1 MVRVIVLILLVVGLA
16 LTGCGPRIQDYGVA
30 SVAPHLAPDALVAPD
45 GARLP
50 MRVWPAAGR
59 TEAVVIA
66 LHGFNDY
73 AQAFDGPGPWWAE
86 HGLTIYAYDQRG
98 FGSAPEP
105 GIWAGVDG
113 LTKDLHA
120 AIVAVRQRHP
130 GVPIYLLGSSMGA
143 SVAMAAIRRDDR
155 ADVAGLVLVAPA
167 VWGRITMN
175 GFYRFMLWFGV
186 QVMPANKATG
196 RALRIRPSDNI
207 EMLRGLGRDPLII
220 KRTRIDAIYG
230 LVNLMDA
237 ALAAAPE
244 IRVPML
250 VLYGGRDELIPKGPV
265 ELMMS
270 RLTGPY
276 RVVVYRDGWHM
287 LLRDLQAKTVWRDI
301 AGWIKDPSA
310 PLPSDEERRRLP
322 LFAEN

>member
-1 MVRVIVLILLVVGLA
+1 MLRAIALNFLLVGLV
-16 LTGCGPRIQDYGVA
+16 LTGCGPRIQDYGVS
-30 SVAPHLAPDALVAPD
+30 SVAPHFVADALIAPD

-50 MRVWPAAGR
+50 MRAWPAAGR
-59 TEAVVIA
+59 PKAVIIA

-73 AQAFDGPGPWWAE
+73 SQAFNGPAPWWANQ
-86 HGLTIYAYDQRG
+86 GLTVYAYDQRG

-105 GIWAGVDG
+105 GIWAGVGG
-113 LTKDLHA
+113 LIKDVRA
-120 AIVAVRQRHP
+120 AIVAVRQRHR
-130 GVPIYLLGSSMGA
+130 GVPIYLVGSSMGA
-143 SVAMAAIRRDDR
+143 SVAMAATERGEL
-155 ADVAGLVLVAPA
+155 ADIAGLVLVAPA
-167 VWGRITMN
+167 VWGRVTMN

-196 RALRIRPSDNI
+196 RALRVRPSDNI
-207 EMLRGLGRDPLII
+207 EMLRALGRDPLII
-220 KRTRIDAIYG
+220 KQTRIDAIYG

-237 ALAAAPE
+237 ALAAAPAIE
-244 IRVPML
+244 VPML
-250 VLYGGRDELIPKGPV
+250 VLYGGRDELIPRGPV

-276 RVVVYRDGWHM
+276 RVIVYRDGWHM

-301 AGWIKDPSA
+301 ASWIKDQSA